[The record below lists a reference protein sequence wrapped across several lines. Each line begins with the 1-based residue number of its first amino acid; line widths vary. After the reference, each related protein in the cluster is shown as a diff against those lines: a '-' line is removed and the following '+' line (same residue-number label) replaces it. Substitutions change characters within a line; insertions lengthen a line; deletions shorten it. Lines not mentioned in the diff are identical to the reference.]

1 MALDLNGFAVL
12 RSIGDHAS
20 SFRAISAE
28 VNKAARTLVV
38 KQLGAKTMTLASTR
52 SLRRLIGEDAFV
64 LVIEG
69 MKDAQV
75 KALLTRLDKHHPDI
89 KTETAKWR
97 RERALDLAAGDAEPA
112 EKAKAAPKT
121 AKSAK
126 RKKKPEVR
134 ERLHSEAMTAV
145 RKR

>member
-20 SFRAISAE
+20 SFRAIGAE
-28 VNKAARTLVV
+28 VNKAARALVV
-38 KQLGAKTMTLASTR
+38 KQLGAKTMTLANAR
-52 SLRRLIGEDAFV
+52 SLRKMIGEDAFV

-75 KALLTRLDKHHPDI
+75 RSLLTKLDKHHPEL

-97 RERALDLAAGDAEPA
+97 RERVMELAAGDAEPA
-112 EKAKAAPKT
+112 EKVKGAPKVK
-121 AKSAK
+121 AP
-126 RKKKPEVR
+126 RKKKRPDTR